1 MRAPRWVPL
10 SLKVLVSATAAGTL
24 VAAAPVAASAG
35 TCQQWSASVPNVGSY
50 DQFSGAAVTSAC
62 NAWAVGNYESSTGFN
77 ILIDHWNG
85 TAWSHVASPN
95 PAGSDFDYLSAA
107 AATSASN
114 AWAVGNYDNS
124 ANTTLTL
131 IEHWNGTT
139 WTQVPS
145 PSPAGSAANDSSIL
159 NGVAATSASNA
170 WAVGTSGLENQALI
184 EHWNGTTWTQVPSPI
199 LAGSEL
205 ESVTATSSS
214 NAWAVGFYTVGST
227 GQALIE
233 HWNGTTWTQVP
244 SPSTNPSSEP
254 SLLSGVSATS
264 SSNAWAVG
272 SYATSSGGATVIE
285 HWNGTTW
292 TQVPS
297 PNPGGTTA
305 TDGLYGVASISSSNA
320 LAVGSSSPDETTTQT
335 LVEHWNGT
343 AWSQVASQ
351 SPGGSE
357 TSSLAAVA
365 ATSSFDAGA
374 VGLYD
379 SGIMAGAV
387 AEHV

>member
-1 MRAPRWVPL
+1 M
-10 SLKVLVSATAAGTL
+10 
-24 VAAAPVAASAG
+24 
-35 TCQQWSASVPNVGSY
+35 
-50 DQFSGAAVTSAC
+50 
-62 NAWAVGNYESSTGFN
+62 
-77 ILIDHWNG
+77 
-85 TAWSHVASPN
+85 
-95 PAGSDFDYLSAA
+95 
-107 AATSASN
+107 
-114 AWAVGNYDNS
+114 
-124 ANTTLTL
+124 
-131 IEHWNGTT
+131 
-139 WTQVPS
+139 
-145 PSPAGSAANDSSIL
+145 
-159 NGVAATSASNA
+159 
-170 WAVGTSGLENQALI
+170 
-184 EHWNGTTWTQVPSPI
+184 
-199 LAGSEL
+199 
-205 ESVTATSSS
+205 TATSSS

-305 TDGLYGVASISSSNA
+305 TDSLYGVASISSSNA
-320 LAVGSSSPDETTTQT
+320 LAVGASSPDETTTQT

-351 SPGGSE
+351 NPGGSE